1 MLSAQ
6 NSNSCFTKDTTSLNL
21 RSYSFCNNDDYL
33 SNYRLDKTG
42 SSIYDQ
48 TGIYTIKLK
57 VHVMQYSLTEPRNY
71 TTSDIP
77 HILSTINEVNSIY
90 TNIQPP
96 TIPVIS
102 PSLEESDSRIR
113 FSLDPND
120 IEFVIDSV
128 NYIGLKDSVYAIN
141 SSILEIIDS
150 KTIIISGSH
159 MANLMSGAEST
170 QHIIISGSQNND
182 GWYRFDSAI
191 YVVENNQIVPK
202 TLVKLHDELQDI
214 TDLTGSVNY
223 TKFKKT
229 FSDYHYS
236 HHINDNSTIHI
247 YFQKL
252 GTKFYNIGFGA
263 AKELNSNML
272 SMVSPQGENIGID
285 AKLLAH
291 ELGHCLGLDHTWN
304 YPISTEFITDIAL
317 PDDEVGVC
325 NNTSI
330 SNNILGYNTCRNY
343 LSPLQIAYI
352 RKQLNSSPIIMQKVL
367 ENQESTDNDVIIT
380 GSNVTWEKH
389 EIIGSDLIIEPN
401 AKLTIKCRVHF
412 SPDAKIIIK
421 PGGKL
426 ILDGGVLTN
435 IYGNLWRGIEVWG
448 TSTQHQYPE
457 SNPTY
462 QGKLEIIN
470 GGTIEYADL
479 AVQNWKPNDYNKL
492 GGVIVANDAVFR
504 NNKCAVSMMI
514 YENFSPSNS
523 AIKHNNLSRFTN
535 TTFTIDDDFPLDQ
548 IAFQEHVKMWAVYGV
563 YFNNCH
569 FSNNITSKSYYA
581 SRNRAIYTIDAG
593 YFVGA
598 ACSTS
603 PPIGQPCPP
612 ANLLKSS
619 FTGFN
624 KAIQASGAGTTKT
637 INISQTIFDTNIT
650 GVEVSEL
657 DNFVINR
664 STFELGNPYPS
675 SMSAS
680 GIVSEN
686 SSGFAI
692 EENQFSYG
700 SGFPYTTMGI
710 HIENSGTQNNR
721 TYKNQFTGLTTGQF
735 LYGVNRHP
743 SNALQGF
750 QFICNKFD
758 ANTLAAVS
766 IFTTLSNNGIRA
778 YQGEYSPVKSAGNTF
793 VNTPSGAFTISN
805 STTWPITYYHNGG
818 TTLPTYNTANVAL
831 NYTSSTNSC
840 PSSFGPIK
848 GIIYLKTQM
857 DSLTNIQ
864 NDLLYN
870 YYSLI
875 DGGNTSNFIQ
885 TINTEWSE
893 DVWNLRNKLM
903 EKTPY
908 VSQEALLT
916 AFEKQILP
924 NAMVLELCIANPDA
938 TKGERFIEKLST
950 VSPLPEYMLNY
961 IRQNWDAKTIRTT
974 LESEI
979 ANLATDIS
987 VLEYDY
993 VHQQVTA
1000 SEKSDSTVLDVFES
1014 SKESIQKAIDLI
1026 DFSIEQGNWNN
1037 AQSIL
1042 NDALT
1047 NTNFNEEWHLL
1058 DHYSAYINFR
1068 KNLNNRQLNQLDST
1082 EIVYLENLAVS
1093 DNKRVAGYCK
1103 NILCFF
1109 YDICYEWS
1117 ENNMMKKS
1125 TTNETLPDKT
1135 LNELFY
1141 NITIYPN
1148 PSTTYTSIQWEIYDN
1163 LIDAHYRV
1171 VDLNGR
1177 EHLNGVLSSNKGEQV
1192 LDTRKLGQGVYII
1205 GIYNNNQLK
1214 ISRKLIVEES
1224 K

>member
-1 MLSAQ
+1 MSRIIWLAFWFVFLNINQNLLLSQVNYENCFIGELLHGGSRSNYCSDNKPLNNSLLYQNTYAQ
-6 NSNSCFTKDTTSLNL
+6 MAHWIPGA
-21 RSYSFCNNDDYL
+21 SFENITVKIAFHVFNDDYGNGTDYPDNSNTLDEISQMMIWLNSFYNNCSPSDPL
-33 SNYRLDKTG
+33 SNVNDLGYTKVQFELEDRVYFYNNTPLNDNCNFGDKISHISQYHSERLQYLPILIGKSCGQFAMLPYPDFIPETTG
-42 SSIYDQ
+42 NTVD
-48 TGIYTIKLK
+48 
-57 VHVMQYSLTEPRNY
+57 
-71 TTSDIP
+71 
-77 HILSTINEVNSIY
+77 
-90 TNIQPP
+90 
-96 TIPVIS
+96 
-102 PSLEESDSRIR
+102 
-113 FSLDPND
+113 D
-120 IEFVIDSV
+120 IEGHSWV
-128 NYIGLKDSVYAIN
+128 
-141 SSILEIIDS
+141 
-150 KTIIISGSH
+150 IISGIGWV
-159 MANLMSGAEST
+159 AT
-170 QHIIISGSQNND
+170 QS
-182 GWYRFDSAI
+182 
-191 YVVENNQIVPK
+191 
-202 TLVKLHDELQDI
+202 
-214 TDLTGSVNY
+214 
-223 TKFKKT
+223 
-229 FSDYHYS
+229 
-236 HHINDNSTIHI
+236 
-247 YFQKL
+247 
-252 GTKFYNIGFGA
+252 
-263 AKELNSNML
+263 
-272 SMVSPQGENIGID
+272 
-285 AKLLAH
+285 LAH
-291 ELGHCLGLDHTWN
+291 ELAHALDLKHTYNHPSTCCPESCDQNSFDYLWDVFGTN
-304 YPISTEFITDIAL
+304 YQSNCWHDGGFSCDFESENNTCTNNIMGGVNTGSFYYSPLQVGKMHRALSIKSVRKYVKSTTKIETPVVINEDENWDFDIAL
-317 PDDEVGVC
+317 YRDIV
-325 NNTSI
+325 I
-330 SNNILGYNTCRNY
+330 
-343 LSPLQIAYI
+343 
-352 RKQLNSSPIIMQKVL
+352 
-367 ENQESTDNDVIIT
+367 ES
-380 GSNVTWEKH
+380 GST
-389 EIIGSDLIIEPN
+389 
-401 AKLTIKCRVHF
+401 LTISCRLLMG
-412 SPDAKIIIK
+412 DNCKIIVK
-421 PGGKL
+421 PGARLL
-426 ILDGGVLTN
+426 IDGGVITKLL
-435 IYGNLWRGIEVWG
+435 YSKNLWRGIEVWG

-492 GGVIVANDAVFR
+492 GGVVVANDAVFR

-514 YENFSPSNS
+514 YENFSPSNP

-548 IAFQEHVKMWAVYGV
+548 IAFQEHVRMWAVYGV

-650 GVEVSEL
+650 GIEVSEL

-848 GIIYLKTQM
+848 GVIYLKTQM
-857 DSLTNIQ
+857 DSLATIQ

-1047 NTNFNEEWHLL
+1047 STNFKEEWHLL

-1141 NITIYPN
+1141 NIIIYPN
-1148 PSTTYTSIQWEIYDN
+1148 PSTTYTSIQWEIYDK